1 MDRQEMIELLDLAQ
15 EDVSGMST
23 RKLRSYISKALKFIN
38 KGNYFMETKDDDVNM
53 SYNYLVD
60 RLGSRY
66 GNLTAKTRND
76 TKDELFDKVI
86 AIKVH
91 LKSVEDSFYSNDVEE
106 GTRHKKAYDTF
117 KENWDMPDMNEY
129 EWTKMVTIFGTLG
142 TDILE
147 EKVLSADVKELIT
160 DTYANYND
168 RTVNSLLDIMM
179 RVYREMTEDETYNG
193 MSVDA
198 FSRTF
203 SEKVKDRI
211 KRY

>member
-1 MDRQEMIELLDLAQ
+1 MEQKDLIDLMDLAQ

-23 RKLRSYISKALKFIN
+23 RKLRNYISRALKFIN
-38 KGNYFMETKDDDVNM
+38 KGNYFMPSQDEDVDRT
-53 SYNYLVD
+53 YEYLVD

-66 GNLTAKTRND
+66 GNLTANTGYD
-76 TKDELFDKVI
+76 TKDELFDKVV

-91 LKSVEDSFYSNDVEE
+91 LRTAEDSFFENGVKE
-106 GTRHKKAYDTF
+106 GSKYEKAYESF
-117 KENWDMPDMNEY
+117 KENWDMPEMSEY

-147 EKVLSADVKELIT
+147 EKVSSEDVKELIT
-160 DTYANYND
+160 YTNDTYGS
-168 RTVNSLLDIMM
+168 RSVNSLLDIMEK
-179 RVYREMTEDETYNG
+179 VYYDMMHDDTYSG

-203 SEKVKDRI
+203 SEKVKDKI
-211 KRY
+211 KKY